1 MVSNVE
7 PESELASPK
16 SETAEPRRSR
26 TSPVVRALTGKTR
39 HVAVVA
45 TPVAAATAEL
55 PINARPVPR
64 PGRWITTALVLVLV
78 AMFVHGII
86 TNKQYGWGIVGH
98 YFLSP
103 IILSGLQLTAILTV
117 VAMAIGIVIGV
128 FVAVMRLSTNRLLST
143 ASWVYTWF
151 FRGTPLLVQLFL
163 WYYIGYLYPRLSF
176 GIPFGPAFVSASA
189 NTIVSPLSA
198 AIVGLGLFEGAYMA
212 EIVRSGILS
221 VDSGQVE
228 AARALGM
235 SHRLLMRLIVL
246 PQAMRVVIP
255 PTGNQVITLLKS
267 TSLVSVIAL
276 GDLLYQTEKIYAQNF
291 ETVPLLLVA
300 TLWYLILTT
309 ALSIGQSY
317 LERYFGKGH
326 VPLRARRTAKA

>member
-1 MVSNVE
+1 MD
-7 PESELASPK
+7 PESKLARPQPESLVPPSWASTAVREWTERRRCS
-16 SETAEPRRSR
+16 SEAAVTTAASD
-26 TSPVVRALTGKTR
+26 
-39 HVAVVA
+39 
-45 TPVAAATAEL
+45 EL
-55 PINARPVPR
+55 PIKARPVPR
-64 PGRWITTALVLVLV
+64 PGRWLATVVVLVLV
-78 AMFVHGII
+78 AMFVHGLV

-117 VAMAIGIVIGV
+117 ASMAIGIIIGV
-128 FVAVMRLSTNRLLST
+128 LVAVMRLSTNRLLST
-143 ASWVYTWF
+143 ASWIYTWF

-163 WYYIGYLYPRLSF
+163 WYYLGYLYPHLSF
-176 GIPFGPAFVSASA
+176 GIPFGPTLASASA
-189 NTIVSPLSA
+189 NSIVSPLSA
-198 AIVGLGLFEGAYMA
+198 ALIGLGLFEGAYMA

-228 AARALGM
+228 AARACGM
-235 SHRLLMRLIVL
+235 TRRLLMRRIVL

-276 GDLLYQTEKIYAQNF
+276 AELLYQTEKIYARNF
-291 ETVPLLLVA
+291 ETFPLLLVA

-309 ALSIGQSY
+309 TLSIGQSY
-317 LERYFGKGH
+317 LERHFGKGQ
-326 VPLRARRTAKA
+326 VSPTRPRRGR

>member
-1 MVSNVE
+1 MSNVE
-7 PESELASPK
+7 PESELAIPPPM
-16 SETAEPRRSR
+16 TLDRRPSLGS
-26 TSPVVRALTGKTR
+26 TTVRAWTGR
-39 HVAVVA
+39 GRRAHEEAGPAGHSV
-45 TPVAAATAEL
+45 EL
-55 PINARPVPR
+55 PIKALPVPR
-64 PGRWITTALVLVLV
+64 PGRWIATVVVLVLV

-86 TNKQYGWGIVGH
+86 TNPHYGWRIVGH

-117 VAMAIGIVIGV
+117 LSMAIGIVLGIV
-128 FVAVMRLSTNRLLST
+128 VAVMRLSTNRLLST
-143 ASWVYTWF
+143 VSGVYIWF

-163 WYYIGYLYPRLSF
+163 WYYVGYLYPHLSF
-176 GIPFGPAFVSASA
+176 GIPFGPAFVTASS
-189 NTIVSPLSA
+189 NSIVSPLSA
-198 AIVGLGLFEGAYMA
+198 ALVGLGLFEGAYMA

-221 VDSGQVE
+221 VDAGQVE

-235 SHRLLMRLIVL
+235 THRLLMRRIVL

-276 GDLLYQTEKIYAQNF
+276 GDLLYQTEKVYAQNF
-291 ETVPLLLVA
+291 ETVPLLVVA

-317 LERYFGKGH
+317 LERYFGRGQ
-326 VPLRARRTAKA
+326 VPLRARRASKS